1 MIYAQIDEND
11 ICIAT
16 ATSQKDSSQL
26 PDNWI
31 LINNEFEALGKRYN
45 NGIWEDG
52 PEPEPEPLS
61 ETEQSILDTAI
72 NTEYLVCLADL
83 GL

>member
-1 MIYAQIDEND
+1 MKKYAQIDKNN
-11 ICIAT
+11 ICFAT
-16 ATSQKDSSQL
+16 ANLDDGTIV

-31 LINNEFEALGKRYN
+31 AVDSETVIGKHYN

-52 PEPEPEPLS
+52 PAPEPEPLS
-61 ETEQSILDTAI
+61 ENEQAILDTAI

>member
-1 MIYAQIDEND
+1 MKKYAQIDKNN
-11 ICIAT
+11 ICFAT
-16 ATSQKDSSQL
+16 ANLDDGTIV

-31 LINNEFEALGKRYN
+31 AVDSETVIGKRYN

-61 ETEQSILDTAI
+61 ENEQAILDTAI